1 MKFNEVL
8 NRYLKELDC
17 TARKLSIESGLTRS
31 VISRYKSGERT
42 PIKNSEQYEKLT
54 TALFNIAKEKGKSKF
69 TLDKIVNDFNST
81 FQNDDFDYT
90 NFSNNLNTLI
100 TSLNINT
107 HEMSKYIVFDA
118 SHISRIRYGKARPSN
133 PIEFSNKICTYIF
146 NRYKSPDDIN
156 NLSAITGC
164 KKSDLA
170 NNKFYNTLF
179 AWLTSGTTPVKSKVA
194 DFLYNLDSFNL
205 DDYIKVI
212 KFDKLKVPNIPFYK
226 AKSRH
231 YYGLEEMKNGE
242 LNFFKA
248 TVLSK
253 SKEDI
258 FMCSDMPM
266 EDMAEDTEFGKKW
279 MFGIAMCLKNN
290 SIKVVLSEEGG
301 FPYNSMV
308 GVEDKLFI
316 AKVLSNG
323 SCIEEYNIKTNKTQT
338 LIKFDFNDK
347 TTVGETIRQISA
359 DENTIALMMLVKED
373 ADSVKLR
380 VDVYDHNLNYIKSV
394 DVTDIS
400 SEPNELRQGI
410 SNFQYSNGLFYY
422 ENFSSTRFLG
432 EISNNQI
439 LKTIETNETFA
450 MALETENN
458 KTKLFYQSFSPNNNY
473 LYLWN
478 MRDKT
483 LLKTEFYADNTKYYI
498 INMTRSSNDD
508 CLITMYYRSNSSG
521 EKLTPRLYYVN
532 LADLK
537 FE

>member
-1 MKFNEVL
+1 MKKILALIIICLLAMNF
-8 NRYLKELDC
+8 
-17 TARKLSIESGLTRS
+17 TACEQNQ
-31 VISRYKSGERT
+31 
-42 PIKNSEQYEKLT
+42 IKNNESKLNNNNYST
-54 TALFNIAKEKGKSKF
+54 KEF
-69 TLDKIVNDFNST
+69 A
-81 FQNDDFDYT
+81 
-90 NFSNNLNTLI
+90 FSNESLPIYNKNNETIGQINHYGSLIQTNDSIVYTKIPTDKVNSITEIDYYRYMLDTNQDIKLGTINNWAQQSTESVCLDEHLYLLI
-100 TSLNINT
+100 TTGEVSD
-107 HEMSKYIVFDA
+107 EQ
-118 SHISRIRYGKARPSN
+118 
-133 PIEFSNKICTYIF
+133 
-146 NRYKSPDDIN
+146 NRTVKLLDI
-156 NLSAITGC
+156 
-164 KKSDLA
+164 D
-170 NNKFYNTLF
+170 
-179 AWLTSGTTPVKSKVA
+179 
-194 DFLYNLDSFNL
+194 
-205 DDYIKVI
+205 
-212 KFDKLKVPNIPFYK
+212 
-226 AKSRH
+226 
-231 YYGLEEMKNGE
+231 
-242 LNFFKA
+242 
-248 TVLSK
+248 
-253 SKEDI
+253 
-258 FMCSDMPM
+258 
-266 EDMAEDTEFGKKW
+266 
-279 MFGIAMCLKNN
+279 LKNN

-359 DENTIALMMLVKED
+359 DENTIALMMLVKEA

-380 VDVYDHNLNYIKSV
+380 VDVYDHNLNYIKSA

-483 LLKTEFYADNTKYYI
+483 LLKTEFYADNKKYYI

>member
-1 MKFNEVL
+1 MLDTNQDIKLGTINNWAQQSTESVCL
-8 NRYLKELDC
+8 DEHLYL
-17 TARKLSIESGLTRS
+17 
-31 VISRYKSGERT
+31 
-42 PIKNSEQYEKLT
+42 
-54 TALFNIAKEKGKSKF
+54 
-69 TLDKIVNDFNST
+69 
-81 FQNDDFDYT
+81 
-90 NFSNNLNTLI
+90 LI
-100 TSLNINT
+100 TTGEVSD
-107 HEMSKYIVFDA
+107 EQ
-118 SHISRIRYGKARPSN
+118 
-133 PIEFSNKICTYIF
+133 
-146 NRYKSPDDIN
+146 NRTVKLLDI
-156 NLSAITGC
+156 
-164 KKSDLA
+164 D
-170 NNKFYNTLF
+170 
-179 AWLTSGTTPVKSKVA
+179 
-194 DFLYNLDSFNL
+194 
-205 DDYIKVI
+205 
-212 KFDKLKVPNIPFYK
+212 
-226 AKSRH
+226 
-231 YYGLEEMKNGE
+231 
-242 LNFFKA
+242 
-248 TVLSK
+248 
-253 SKEDI
+253 
-258 FMCSDMPM
+258 
-266 EDMAEDTEFGKKW
+266 
-279 MFGIAMCLKNN
+279 LKNN

-359 DENTIALMMLVKED
+359 DENTIALMMLVKEA

-380 VDVYDHNLNYIKSV
+380 VDVYDHNLNYIKSA

>member
-1 MKFNEVL
+1 MKKILALIIICLLAVNF
-8 NRYLKELDC
+8 
-17 TARKLSIESGLTRS
+17 TACEQNQ
-31 VISRYKSGERT
+31 
-42 PIKNSEQYEKLT
+42 IKNNESKLNNNDYSE
-54 TALFNIAKEKGKSKF
+54 KEF
-69 TLDKIVNDFNST
+69 A
-81 FQNDDFDYT
+81 
-90 NFSNNLNTLI
+90 FSNESLPIYNKNNETIGQINHYGSLIQTNDSIVYTKIPTDKVNSITEIDYYRYMLDTKQDIKLGTINNWAQQSTESVCLDEHLYLLI
-100 TSLNINT
+100 TTGEVSD
-107 HEMSKYIVFDA
+107 EQ
-118 SHISRIRYGKARPSN
+118 
-133 PIEFSNKICTYIF
+133 
-146 NRYKSPDDIN
+146 NRTVKLLDI
-156 NLSAITGC
+156 
-164 KKSDLA
+164 D
-170 NNKFYNTLF
+170 
-179 AWLTSGTTPVKSKVA
+179 
-194 DFLYNLDSFNL
+194 
-205 DDYIKVI
+205 
-212 KFDKLKVPNIPFYK
+212 
-226 AKSRH
+226 
-231 YYGLEEMKNGE
+231 
-242 LNFFKA
+242 
-248 TVLSK
+248 
-253 SKEDI
+253 
-258 FMCSDMPM
+258 
-266 EDMAEDTEFGKKW
+266 
-279 MFGIAMCLKNN
+279 LKNN

>member
-1 MKFNEVL
+1 MKKILALMIICLLVVNF
-8 NRYLKELDC
+8 
-17 TARKLSIESGLTRS
+17 TACEQNQ
-31 VISRYKSGERT
+31 
-42 PIKNSEQYEKLT
+42 IKNDESKLNNDYYSSKEFAFSNELLPIYNKNNET
-54 TALFNIAKEKGKSKF
+54 IGQINHYGSIIQTNDSIVYTKIPTDKVNSITAIDYYRYMLDTKQDIKLGTINNWAQQSTESVC
-69 TLDKIVNDFNST
+69 LDKHL
-81 FQNDDFDYT
+81 Y
-90 NFSNNLNTLI
+90 LLI
-100 TSLNINT
+100 TTGEVSD
-107 HEMSKYIVFDA
+107 KQ
-118 SHISRIRYGKARPSN
+118 
-133 PIEFSNKICTYIF
+133 
-146 NRYKSPDDIN
+146 NRTVKLLDI
-156 NLSAITGC
+156 
-164 KKSDLA
+164 D
-170 NNKFYNTLF
+170 
-179 AWLTSGTTPVKSKVA
+179 
-194 DFLYNLDSFNL
+194 
-205 DDYIKVI
+205 
-212 KFDKLKVPNIPFYK
+212 
-226 AKSRH
+226 
-231 YYGLEEMKNGE
+231 
-242 LNFFKA
+242 
-248 TVLSK
+248 
-253 SKEDI
+253 
-258 FMCSDMPM
+258 
-266 EDMAEDTEFGKKW
+266 
-279 MFGIAMCLKNN
+279 LKNN

-359 DENTIALMMLVKED
+359 DENTIALMMLVKET

-439 LKTIETNETFA
+439 LKTIETNDTFA

-483 LLKTEFYADNTKYYI
+483 LLKSEFYADNTKYYI

>member
-1 MKFNEVL
+1 MKKILALIIICLLAVNF
-8 NRYLKELDC
+8 
-17 TARKLSIESGLTRS
+17 TACEQNQ
-31 VISRYKSGERT
+31 
-42 PIKNSEQYEKLT
+42 IKNNESKLNNNNYST
-54 TALFNIAKEKGKSKF
+54 KEF
-69 TLDKIVNDFNST
+69 A
-81 FQNDDFDYT
+81 
-90 NFSNNLNTLI
+90 FSNESLPIYNKNNETIGQINHYGSLIQTNDSIVYTKIPTDKVNSITEIDYYRYMLDTKQDIKLGTINNWAQQSTESVCLDEHLYLLI
-100 TSLNINT
+100 TTGEVSD
-107 HEMSKYIVFDA
+107 EQ
-118 SHISRIRYGKARPSN
+118 
-133 PIEFSNKICTYIF
+133 
-146 NRYKSPDDIN
+146 NRTVKLLDI
-156 NLSAITGC
+156 
-164 KKSDLA
+164 D
-170 NNKFYNTLF
+170 
-179 AWLTSGTTPVKSKVA
+179 
-194 DFLYNLDSFNL
+194 
-205 DDYIKVI
+205 
-212 KFDKLKVPNIPFYK
+212 
-226 AKSRH
+226 
-231 YYGLEEMKNGE
+231 
-242 LNFFKA
+242 
-248 TVLSK
+248 
-253 SKEDI
+253 
-258 FMCSDMPM
+258 
-266 EDMAEDTEFGKKW
+266 
-279 MFGIAMCLKNN
+279 LKNN

-359 DENTIALMMLVKED
+359 DENTIALMMLVKEA

-439 LKTIETNETFA
+439 LKTIETNDTFA

-483 LLKTEFYADNTKYYI
+483 LLKSEFYADNTKYYI

>member
-1 MKFNEVL
+1 MNFTACEQNHDSIVYTKIPTDKVNSITEIDYY
-8 NRYLKELDC
+8 RYMLD
-17 TARKLSIESGLTRS
+17 TKQDIKLGTINNWAQQSTES
-31 VISRYKSGERT
+31 VC
-42 PIKNSEQYEKLT
+42 
-54 TALFNIAKEKGKSKF
+54 
-69 TLDKIVNDFNST
+69 LDEHL
-81 FQNDDFDYT
+81 Y
-90 NFSNNLNTLI
+90 LLI
-100 TSLNINT
+100 TTGEVSD
-107 HEMSKYIVFDA
+107 EQ
-118 SHISRIRYGKARPSN
+118 
-133 PIEFSNKICTYIF
+133 
-146 NRYKSPDDIN
+146 NRTVKLLDI
-156 NLSAITGC
+156 
-164 KKSDLA
+164 D
-170 NNKFYNTLF
+170 
-179 AWLTSGTTPVKSKVA
+179 
-194 DFLYNLDSFNL
+194 
-205 DDYIKVI
+205 
-212 KFDKLKVPNIPFYK
+212 
-226 AKSRH
+226 
-231 YYGLEEMKNGE
+231 
-242 LNFFKA
+242 
-248 TVLSK
+248 
-253 SKEDI
+253 
-258 FMCSDMPM
+258 
-266 EDMAEDTEFGKKW
+266 
-279 MFGIAMCLKNN
+279 LKNN

-359 DENTIALMMLVKED
+359 DENTIALMMLVKEA

-422 ENFSSTRFLG
+422 ENFSSTRFL
-432 EISNNQI
+432 
-439 LKTIETNETFA
+439 
-450 MALETENN
+450 ENN

-483 LLKTEFYADNTKYYI
+483 LLKSEFYADNTKYYI

>member
-1 MKFNEVL
+1 MKKILALIIICLLAMNF
-8 NRYLKELDC
+8 
-17 TARKLSIESGLTRS
+17 TACEQNQ
-31 VISRYKSGERT
+31 
-42 PIKNSEQYEKLT
+42 IKNNESKLNNNNYST
-54 TALFNIAKEKGKSKF
+54 KEF
-69 TLDKIVNDFNST
+69 A
-81 FQNDDFDYT
+81 
-90 NFSNNLNTLI
+90 FSNESLPIYNKNNETIGQINHYGSLIQTNDSIVYTKIPTDKVNSITEIDYYRYMLDTKQDIKLGTINNWAQQSTESVCLDEHLYLLI
-100 TSLNINT
+100 TTGEVSD
-107 HEMSKYIVFDA
+107 EQ
-118 SHISRIRYGKARPSN
+118 
-133 PIEFSNKICTYIF
+133 
-146 NRYKSPDDIN
+146 NRTVKLLDI
-156 NLSAITGC
+156 
-164 KKSDLA
+164 D
-170 NNKFYNTLF
+170 
-179 AWLTSGTTPVKSKVA
+179 
-194 DFLYNLDSFNL
+194 
-205 DDYIKVI
+205 
-212 KFDKLKVPNIPFYK
+212 
-226 AKSRH
+226 
-231 YYGLEEMKNGE
+231 
-242 LNFFKA
+242 
-248 TVLSK
+248 
-253 SKEDI
+253 
-258 FMCSDMPM
+258 
-266 EDMAEDTEFGKKW
+266 
-279 MFGIAMCLKNN
+279 LKNN

-359 DENTIALMMLVKED
+359 DENTIALMMLVKE
-373 ADSVKLR
+373 AAGSVKLR

-483 LLKTEFYADNTKYYI
+483 LLKSEFYADNTKYYI